1 MSPFEAYKLYIAIKQ
16 HFSSPSYDFFK
27 YNGKVKVSADQ
38 FETRKD
44 KYMFYKLSKRDD
56 ALEYLVAILSQHS
69 NVWVGEMFEP
79 KYEEMYMVHKKRQ
92 ESLSYVFK
100 NDIDNLLEDF
110 DKNFEVIDGQ
120 YPHLLNLFVRKK
132 ITKETLIILND
143 CVKFAGR
150 WNKQISDTVL
160 WPAISTNCKKLFP
173 FMSYDKDKYCIM
185 LREKF
190 S

>member
-1 MSPFEAYKLYIAIKQ
+1 MTPFEAYKLYIAIKQ

-27 YNGKVKVSADQ
+27 YNGKVRVSADN

-56 ALEYLVAILSQHS
+56 AMEYLVAILSQHP

-79 KYEEMYMVHKKRQ
+79 KYEQLYKDYLKKK
-92 ESLSYVFK
+92 ESLTYTFK
-100 NDIDNLLEDF
+100 NDIDNLLDDF
-110 DKNFEVIDGQ
+110 DKNFEVNDGQ
-120 YPHLLNLFVRKK
+120 YPHLLNLYVRGK
-132 ITKETLIILND
+132 ISKETFIIIND

-150 WNKQISDTVL
+150 WNKQISDTVM
-160 WPAISTNCKKLFP
+160 WPAISSNCKKFFP
-173 FMSYDKDKYCIM
+173 FMSYDKDKYCAM